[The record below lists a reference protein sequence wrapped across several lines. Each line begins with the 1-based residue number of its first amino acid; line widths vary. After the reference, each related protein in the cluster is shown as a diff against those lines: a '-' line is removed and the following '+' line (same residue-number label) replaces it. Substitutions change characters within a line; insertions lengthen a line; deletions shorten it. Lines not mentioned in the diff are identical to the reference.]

1 MNETQSPVSFFFFF
15 ALSNDF
21 YPVCSLKKKQAKS
34 DGQKCTPKVKQRN
47 PCQQCLLTLSRS
59 PRGGDAVGSSSLF
72 FQSAGQEEG
81 EFCFMR
87 RASEESSS
95 FLLFKVRKEKV
106 VRLEVGVWREVTGE
120 GCTFP
125 LALWAPSTE
134 SHHLAVKTRKTSFL
148 CFISSCW
155 PRSSPFQSAF
165 GTAGVCRCA
174 AIPPVGQFAAL
185 GWSSKCACLM
195 SGSLRYCTSG

>member
-1 MNETQSPVSFFFFF
+1 MTFIQYVLLKRNRLKAKDKNALLKLNNETHASS
-15 ALSNDF
+15 A
-21 YPVCSLKKKQAKS
+21 SLRCPGAPGEGMLWVHPLFS
-34 DGQKCTPKVKQRN
+34 
-47 PCQQCLLTLSRS
+47 SR
-59 PRGGDAVGSSSLF
+59 V
-72 FQSAGQEEG
+72 AGQEEEG

-106 VRLEVGVWREVTGE
+106 VRLGVGVWREVTGE

-134 SHHLAVKTRKTSFL
+134 SHHLAVKTKKTSFL

-165 GTAGVCRCA
+165 GTAGVCPCA